1 MRTRGKTSGKGLEA
15 TEPRRRKRRIPRP
28 EVPHFTLESSALSV
42 RNIGTFCRKHR
53 NFPSAFSARFISSV
67 RNCHLQRP
75 QLSSATSGCLM
86 KDFATLRI
94 EPPHIAFSTSVS
106 LSFSPGFSPSLFRSP
121 SPEFGVIPSSS
132 PERAT
137 PSFPRKPHLVPK
149 HRPTFS
155 QECRAILR
163 RQPPASP
170 GKHPRFPN
178 EPILEGRY
186 LYLLFFA
193 KNQFPL

>member
-15 TEPRRRKRRIPRP
+15 TEPRRRKRSIPRP

-53 NFPSAFSARFISSV
+53 NFPSAISARFISSV
-67 RNCHLQRP
+67 RNYHQQPLDIP
-75 QLSSATSGCLM
+75 SATSGYLM

-137 PSFPRKPHLVPK
+137 PLSRGNHILFRSIAPLFPRSVAP
-149 HRPTFS
+149 FS
-155 QECRAILR
+155 GANLR
-163 RQPPASP
+163 
-170 GKHPRFPN
+170 HPRVNTPVSPMNPF
-178 EPILEGRY
+178 
-186 LYLLFFA
+186 
-193 KNQFPL
+193 